1 MRQTKIIAILIL
13 SFLLCSYLLNAEEK
27 NYCEDTDAN
36 IQWEVLIQNNPDN
49 IQFHALH
56 ALRLG
61 LCFKVD
67 RGDLTVD
74 QATEI
79 FENMRSALI
88 NEMANKMEKELNDGK
103 NKKKNL

>member
-13 SFLLCSYLLNAEEK
+13 SFLLCSYSLNAEEK

-79 FENMRSALI
+79 FEKMRSTLF
-88 NEMANKMEKELNDGK
+88 NEMANEMEKELNDSK
-103 NKKKNL
+103 NKKKSL

>member
-1 MRQTKIIAILIL
+1 MGRIKLITILTLSIL
-13 SFLLCSYLLNAEEK
+13 LFSYSLSAEEK
-27 NYCEDTDAN
+27 NYCEDPDAN
-36 IQWEVLIQNNPDN
+36 MHWEALIQEHPGDMQ
-49 IQFHALH
+49 IHALH

-67 RGDLTVD
+67 RGDLTLD

-88 NEMANKMEKELNDGK
+88 AAKEREREEELEDSKEQKRG
-103 NKKKNL
+103 L

>member
-1 MRQTKIIAILIL
+1 MGKVKTITILTLSIL
-13 SFLLCSYLLNAEEK
+13 LFSYSLNAEET
-27 NYCEDTDAN
+27 NYCNDIDTN
-36 IQWEVLIQNNPDN
+36 MQWEAMAQEHSDDLQIQ
-49 IQFHALH
+49 ALH

-88 NEMANKMEKELNDGK
+88 DAKVRDMENGLEDDKNERGL
-103 NKKKNL
+103 

>member
-1 MRQTKIIAILIL
+1 MERMKTITILTL
-13 SFLLCSYLLNAEEK
+13 SIFLLSCSLNAEEK
-27 NYCEDTDAN
+27 NYCNDPDTN
-36 IQWEVLIQNNPDN
+36 MQWEAMVQEHPDDLQ
-49 IQFHALH
+49 IHALY

-61 LCFKVD
+61 LCFEVD

-88 NEMANKMEKELNDGK
+88 NASHCMLASGSLQ
-103 NKKKNL
+103 

>member
-1 MRQTKIIAILIL
+1 MERMKTIAIITLSIL
-13 SFLLCSYLLNAEEK
+13 LFSYTLNAEEK
-27 NYCEDTDAN
+27 NYCEDSDAN
-36 IQWEVLIQNNPDN
+36 MHWEALIREHPDDLQ
-49 IQFHALH
+49 IHALH

-79 FENMRSALI
+79 FENMRNALI
-88 NEMANKMEKELNDGK
+88 NAKVRGMEEEMEEDKKEGEL
-103 NKKKNL
+103 

>member
-1 MRQTKIIAILIL
+1 MKYKRIIIILAL
-13 SFLLCSYLLNAEEK
+13 SFLLCPYSLNAEEK
-27 NYCEDTDAN
+27 NYCEEADAN
-36 IQWEVLIQNNPDN
+36 IKWEALIQKNPDN
-49 IQFHALH
+49 IQFHTLH

-67 RGDLTVD
+67 RGDLTVN

-88 NEMANKMEKELNDGK
+88 NEMANEMEKELNNGM

>member
-1 MRQTKIIAILIL
+1 MKTIIISTL
-13 SFLLCSYLLNAEEK
+13 SLLLFPYSLNAEEK
-27 NYCEDTDAN
+27 NYCEGTDTN
-36 IQWEVLIQNNPDN
+36 MQWKALVQEHPDDM
-49 IQFHALH
+49 QTHALY

-61 LCFKVD
+61 LCFEVD

-88 NEMANKMEKELNDGK
+88 DVKAREMEEELEDSKKEGEL
-103 NKKKNL
+103 